1 MLKMGRAI
9 SLKKREIVFT
19 KQNGKCAICGRT
31 FNLIK
36 KTHDCYYDG
45 DVMNI
50 DHIYPKSLGGGN
62 NIENLR
68 GLCYRCNTS
77 RCNKVGQVAADVI
90 LNSINRIPIESFIK
104 RMADDLQTGIS
115 TKKQVEMMKQEII
128 CNLIQVIDKVNTI

>member
-1 MLKMGRAI
+1 MGRAI

-36 KTHDCYYDG
+36 KTHDCCYDG